1 MSWKQLLAKGE
12 VKTHQTSEHELDN
25 IRALIARDLAD
36 AALPGLSADRKFAT
50 AYNAALQ
57 AGKIAIAASGYR
69 VSAKAGH
76 HAVTFEAAHLV
87 IGSEAASLADY
98 FDACRRKRNIID
110 YDNSSVAT
118 ETESDEL
125 LRKAEEFHVLVER
138 WVALN
143 HPRLTGRSTGTKPAD

>member
-12 VKTHQTSEHELDN
+12 VKAHQTSKQELDN

-36 AALPGLSADRKFAT
+36 AALVGLSADRRFAT

-57 AGKIAIAASGYR
+57 VGKIAVACSGYR

-76 HAVTFEAAHLV
+76 HAVTFDAACLA
-87 IGSEAASLADY
+87 IGSEASLLTDY
-98 FDACRRKRNIID
+98 FDTCRRKRNVID

-118 ETESDEL
+118 ETEADEL
-125 LRKAEEFHVLVER
+125 LGKANEFHALVER
-138 WVALN
+138 WLAA
-143 HPRLTGRSTGTKPAD
+143 HYPAFAR

>member
-1 MSWKQLLAKGE
+1 MSWKQLLAKSE
-12 VKTHQTSEHELDN
+12 VKTHQTSKHELDN

-36 AALPGLSADRKFAT
+36 AALAGLSADRKFAT

-57 AGKIAIAASGYR
+57 AGKIAISASGYR

-76 HAVTFEAAHLV
+76 HAVTFEAAHLA

-125 LRKAEEFHVLVER
+125 LRKAEEFHALVER

-143 HPRLTGRSTGTKPAD
+143 HPRLTSR